1 MRWIGLVVVVLVAI
15 AAVAVL
21 ALGRSPRDP
30 VSAAIS
36 KSEDAGGFQ
45 AGHDDHSVDD
55 GHSGQPVTV
64 TANGVFDQSNAD
76 ITIDASSA
84 LAAARRPDAGG
95 PIEVRYLQE
104 NGDPVVYANAP
115 ALSTFIPGGM
125 SWVEPRHHTGR
136 PEPRRSTP
144 RTTAS
149 GAAATQN
156 PAQALD
162 LLRSIGSVETVGTET
177 VDGAS
182 TTHYRATIDLTK
194 ACAANLGTDEQG
206 LLNHLIANGA
216 PTSIPVDVW
225 IGDDEARPQA
235 DLQCERRQR
244 KARCADSRDQRLRH
258 AGRGDRAAGRR
269 PTVDATG
276 LVGLIGSLPSGSATI
291 PGTTH

>member
-21 ALGRSPRDP
+21 ALSKSADP

-36 KSEDAGGFQ
+36 KSEDAGG
-45 AGHDDHSVDD
+45 ARLAVTITADD
-55 GHSGQPVTV
+55 GSGQPVTV

-84 LAAARRPDAGG
+84 LAAAGLPDAGG

-125 SWVEPRHHTGR
+125 SWVRLDITQAAQNLGVQLNGL
-136 PEPRRSTP
+136 
-144 RTTAS
+144 

-194 ACAANLGTDEQG
+194 AAANLGTDEQG

-216 PTSIPVDVW
+216 PNSIPVDVW
-225 IGDDEARPQA
+225 IGDDGLVHKLTFNA
-235 DLQCERRQR
+235 
-244 KARCADSRDQRLRH
+244 S
-258 AGRGDRAAGRR
+258 AGSGSVALTLEISDYGTPVTVTAPPAGD
-269 PTVDATG
+269 TFDATG
-276 LVGLIGSLPSGSATI
+276 LVGMIGSLPSGSATI